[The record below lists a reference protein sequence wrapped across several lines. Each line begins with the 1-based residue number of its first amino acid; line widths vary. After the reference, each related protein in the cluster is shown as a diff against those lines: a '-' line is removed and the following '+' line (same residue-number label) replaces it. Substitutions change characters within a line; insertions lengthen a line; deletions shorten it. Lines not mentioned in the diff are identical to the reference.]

1 MNMSSNPST
10 KTNSGILRKMRSL
23 ARDCRGISA
32 IEFAFVF
39 PIMAALFLG
48 GTAITQ
54 GIVIKRK
61 VTLATRTVGDLASQD
76 KCITNNE
83 MTAIFTAATAVFQPY
98 STNSMTLIITSLK
111 VDEDGNATVDWS
123 DKTVNG
129 GAREAGRTV
138 GDTVALPAGVNEPNT
153 YVVMAEGTY
162 TYTPTIGAAFI
173 SALPLADTFY
183 LRPRR
188 VPNITREA
196 TTCP

>member
-1 MNMSSNPST
+1 MSN
-10 KTNSGILRKMRSL
+10 NHSGKEKRGIRGKLRSL

-76 KCITNNE
+76 KCITDNE

-98 STNSMTLIITSLK
+98 STNSMTLIVTSLK
-111 VDEDGNATVDWS
+111 IDEDGNATVDWS

-138 GDTVALPAGVNEPNT
+138 GDTVALPAGINEPST
-153 YVVMAEGTY
+153 YVVMAEGSY
-162 TYTPTIGAAFI
+162 TYAPTVGSSFVGT
-173 SALPLADTFY
+173 LPLSEKFY

-188 VPNITREA
+188 VPNITRVA